1 MYKTENGFQPQKIV
15 TSLVTET
22 KKNVRYEETLINQ
35 RFVKGMRK
43 DAVRR

>member
-22 KKNVRYEETLINQ
+22 KKIAAYHPEGQYEHGYT
-35 RFVKGMRK
+35 F
-43 DAVRR
+43 